1 MTDDDLCDYAALERL
16 WPIMKYGDPWR
27 FSWFRYVGRTRQQ
40 REGMK
45 PLRVR
50 RGPRGLVVLQS
61 GTIRTRSTFSGEFQ
75 CR

>member
-1 MTDDDLCDYAALERL
+1 MTDDLCDYAALERM
-16 WPIMKYGDPWR
+16 WTNR
-27 FSWFRYVGRTRQQ
+27 SWFAYVGRTRQQ

-50 RGPRGLVVLQS
+50 RGPRGLVVMQS